1 MKETIV
7 ISTKRP
13 TGVKGLKYQLHSS
26 DGSFL
31 KIRKYEETKLNMFPI
46 ISIIIL
52 CVIMAV
58 LQRIPKPIIINP

>member
-7 ISTKRP
+7 ISTRRP

-31 KIRKYEETKLNMFPI
+31 KIRKYEEIKLNMF
-46 ISIIIL
+46 
-52 CVIMAV
+52 
-58 LQRIPKPIIINP
+58 Q